1 MKKSKFFNRALV
13 VLCVIAA
20 FYFVGH
26 FSAQK
31 KIPEQVLP
39 PVIKFKV
46 FQSKNPPF
54 NFTFEYPDVWHARER
69 GYQGSYDM
77 VEVMGAPGKNSPL
90 MPGIFVTKK
99 ALAGGGTLNGLMDAW
114 LKTEGRYRNFKVFSS
129 RDIEVSGQK
138 ALETEYGYVLSLPLM
153 SSKAKSIT
161 VKKEQIVVVKD
172 NASFELT
179 FIGTEEQF
187 KIYKPI
193 FRHALE
199 TFEFSEP

>member
-77 VEVMGAPGKNSPL
+77 VEVMGAPGKNSPPHAGHICYQES
-90 MPGIFVTKK
+90 PGWRRDPQW
-99 ALAGGGTLNGLMDAW
+99 LNGCLA
-114 LKTEGRYRNFKVFSS
+114 
-129 RDIEVSGQK
+129 
-138 ALETEYGYVLSLPLM
+138 
-153 SSKAKSIT
+153 
-161 VKKEQIVVVKD
+161 
-172 NASFELT
+172 
-179 FIGTEEQF
+179 
-187 KIYKPI
+187 
-193 FRHALE
+193 
-199 TFEFSEP
+199 